1 MKKIL
6 NSAATNQMSWNKI
19 NMPLPKRYFLNPY
32 LHQKASELK
41 FLERRTIENEVKNI
55 VEIIVSQQKVEK
67 RDLDGGLY
75 VGAAGVAYMLQYLQS
90 KLPGNCNFYL
100 IIHSSKK
107 EYVVIF
113 LQLTT
118 LRKSFQIKLLNQDW
132 MWVT

>member
-6 NSAATNQMSWNKI
+6 NSATNQMSWNKT

-32 LHQKASELK
+32 LHQKASVLR
-41 FLERRTIENEVKNI
+41 FLERRTIENQIKNI

-90 KLPGNCNFYL
+90 KLPGNFNFYS

-107 EYVVIF
+107 E
-113 LQLTT
+113 
-118 LRKSFQIKLLNQDW
+118 
-132 MWVT
+132 